1 MVNDQDL
8 FDLFHRKLREMWF
21 SEKKIHNSLPKMA
34 NAAQS
39 DALRAAFKKHE
50 AETQRQIARLGNIF
64 GLIDRGAKEESSIA
78 LAALLDE
85 GTEAMVKFKNSSALD
100 AALIAGAQAIEHH
113 EIACYGTLKAWAE
126 QLGMQDAVDLLDE
139 TLTEEKD
146 TDKALTNLA
155 EEMANEKAKK
165 DGVEKAKKDGV
176 RETDHDAPVGVATSA
191 TTERSESKPAR
202 KVVAATKKPISLK
215 ERTVKAKGTR
225 RKGRN

>member
-8 FDLFHRKLREMWF
+8 LDLFHRKLREMWF

-165 DGVEKAKKDGV
+165 DGV